1 MNKFKLV
8 FLTVFIFSSAYAADP
23 YKYTVNLTKI
33 SDDRI
38 FVELDPPKI
47 KKKEIIFYLPK
58 IIPGTYAIADYGRM
72 VSELKAVDKK
82 GRALKVERIDP
93 NTWKIFNAKKITKI
107 SYWVDDTYDSALPG
121 PDIFQPA
128 GTNIEAGKNI
138 LINSAGF
145 FGYFEGMKKR
155 EFEINII
162 RDESFYGATGLKASS
177 NPPLAGSLSKEAG
190 QQSNVAVDQFL
201 LEDYDKLVDSPLMYS
216 EADTAIIRVANT
228 DVLVASYSPNKMVSA
243 AEIAESIKEVLEAQ
257 SEFLGGQLPVD
268 KYAFVFYFTDQPVTS
283 YGALEHSFSSIY
295 YMPEQS
301 IQQMNQ
307 QLRDFA
313 AHEFFH
319 IVTPLNIH
327 SEEIENFD
335 FNDPKMSK
343 HLWLYEGMTE
353 YFAGSVQVKYGLI
366 TPDQYLSVI
375 REKLITA
382 SRMKDNLPF
391 TELSLGAL
399 DEHADQYY
407 NVYMKGALIGMALD
421 IELRKLSDGAYGT
434 QELMAE
440 LSMKYGQNAAF
451 EDDVLFEVITEMTY
465 PEIGDFFKKYVYGDE
480 SLPYTSIFNEV
491 GVTLEESS
499 TTTVFDLGINNS
511 TLALAQIDGER
522 KLAIANDERLNEM
535 GKALGLKNGDVLMKI
550 NGEALPDIGP
560 ELNGFVQKQT
570 AALETLASISYTVL
584 RDNKSGVKEEV
595 KLTAPVIQSTM
606 VLPFLIQ
613 FDENATADQLKLRK
627 SWLAPKN

>member
-1 MNKFKLV
+1 MNKFKLM
-8 FLTVFIFSSAYAADP
+8 LLAAFIFSSAYAADP
-23 YKYTVNLTKI
+23 YKYTVNLTKV
-33 SDDRI
+33 SNDKI

-72 VSELKAVDKK
+72 VSELKATDKK
-82 GRALKVERIDP
+82 GRELKVERVDN
-93 NTWKIFNAKKITKI
+93 NTWKIFNAKKIARI
-107 SYWVDDTYDSALPG
+107 SYWVDDTYDSSLPG

-128 GTNIEAGKNI
+128 GTNIEDGKNI

-145 FGYFEGMKKR
+145 FGYFEGMKKSK
-155 EFEINII
+155 FEINII
-162 RDESFYGATGLKASS
+162 RDKSFYGATGLKAST
-177 NPPLAGSLSKEAG
+177 NPPLVGSLSKEAG
-190 QQSNVAVDQFL
+190 EQDNVAVDQFI

-228 DVLVASYSPNKMVSA
+228 DVLVASYSPNKKVTA

-257 SEFLGGQLPVD
+257 TAFLGGQLPVD

-295 YMPEQS
+295 YMPEQT

-366 TPDQYLSVI
+366 THDQYLNVL
-375 REKLITA
+375 REKLITS

-399 DEHADQYY
+399 EEHADQYY

-421 IELRKLSDGAYGT
+421 IELMKLSNNTYGT
-434 QELMAE
+434 QELMSE
-440 LSMKYGQNAAF
+440 LSTKYGQNAAF
-451 EDDVLFEVITEMTY
+451 EDNALFEVITEMTY
-465 PEIGDFFKKYVYGDE
+465 PEIGEFFKKYVYGSE
-480 SLPYTSIFNEV
+480 SLPYATILNEV

-499 TTTVFDLGINNS
+499 TTSVFDLGINNS

-522 KLAIANDERLNEM
+522 KLAIANDERLNDM
-535 GKALGLKNGDVLMKI
+535 GKSLGLKNGDVLMKI

-560 ELNGFVQKQT
+560 ELNGFVQKHT
-570 AALETLASISYTVL
+570 AALETSESLSYTVL
-584 RDNKSGVKEEV
+584 RDNESGVKEEI
-595 KLTAPVIQSTM
+595 KLTAPVIKSTM
-606 VLPFLIQ
+606 IIPFLIK

-627 SWLAPKN
+627 AWLEPRN